1 MKYEVTLYFHTYVSV
16 VVEADNDKDAIA
28 NAYLESG
35 NKKYDE
41 PLLRHLTE
49 DADPDVEIIN

>member
-1 MKYEVTLYFHTYVSV
+1 MKYEVTLYLHTYVSV
-16 VVEADNDKDAIA
+16 VVEADNDKDAIE

-41 PLLRHLTE
+41 PLLNHLTE

>member
-16 VVEADNDKDAIA
+16 VVEADNDKDAIE

-35 NKKYDE
+35 NKKYDK
-41 PLLRHLTE
+41 PLLNHLTK

>member
-1 MKYEVTLYFHTYVSV
+1 M
-16 VVEADNDKDAIA
+16 EADNDKDAIE

-41 PLLRHLTE
+41 PLLNHLTE

>member
-35 NKKYDE
+35 NEKYDE
-41 PLLRHLTE
+41 PLLSHLTE